1 MNRDAFLE
9 GLRSRLGRSAG
20 DPAPPAP
27 HPSPVR
33 PEPTA
38 GELTALFVARL
49 EGLGVLVVRTASRA
63 EALRDVE
70 RLVTERGWHAVC
82 GPAALRT
89 PELAHL
95 WVDDPRSADL
105 GLAEADWAVAET
117 GTVVLL
123 NRGDAARGHSLLPP
137 VSGVLVFESRL
148 LPHLGDALRRLGAS
162 PDDLPACVSFVS
174 GPSNT
179 TDINATRCVG
189 VHGPG
194 EVLVWIVT
202 GE

>member
-1 MNRDAFLE
+1 MNRDAFLAR
-9 GLRSRLGRSAG
+9 LRTRLGRGAG
-20 DPAPPAP
+20 GAPPPAP
-27 HPSPVR
+27 HPAP
-33 PEPTA
+33 PQP
-38 GELTALFVARL
+38 ELTGTELPALFTARL
-49 EGLGVLVVRTASRA
+49 EALGVGVVRTASRE
-63 EALRDVE
+63 EALNDVE
-70 RLVTERGWHAVC
+70 RLVTERGWRAVC

-89 PELAHL
+89 PELGFL
-95 WVDDPRSADL
+95 WVDDPKVADV

-123 NRGDAARGHSLLPP
+123 NRGDAARGHSLLPL
-137 VSGVLVFESRL
+137 VSVFVVPESRI
-148 LPHLGDALRRLGAS
+148 LPRLGDALRRLGQA
-162 PDDLPACVSFVS
+162 PEELPACVSFVS

-194 EVLVWIVT
+194 EVHAWIVA